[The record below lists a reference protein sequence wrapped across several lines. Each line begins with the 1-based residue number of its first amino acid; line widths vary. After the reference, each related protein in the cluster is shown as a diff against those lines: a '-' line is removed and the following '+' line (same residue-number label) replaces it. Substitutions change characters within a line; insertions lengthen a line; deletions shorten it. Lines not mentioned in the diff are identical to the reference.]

1 MYFFFSFLEA
11 SSTMVSLQVT
21 AKLWHTSLFLLENV
35 PSDSPEFRGN
45 IPGAL
50 ILLSEAL
57 IFFFSPLSL
66 LLERGKVFR
75 NYVDNR

>member
-1 MYFFFSFLEA
+1 
-11 SSTMVSLQVT
+11 MVSLQVT

-35 PSDSPEFRGN
+35 SSDSSEFRGS

-57 IFFFSPLSL
+57 IFFPLSL
-66 LLERGKVFR
+66 LFERGKVFQS
-75 NYVDNR
+75 YVDNR